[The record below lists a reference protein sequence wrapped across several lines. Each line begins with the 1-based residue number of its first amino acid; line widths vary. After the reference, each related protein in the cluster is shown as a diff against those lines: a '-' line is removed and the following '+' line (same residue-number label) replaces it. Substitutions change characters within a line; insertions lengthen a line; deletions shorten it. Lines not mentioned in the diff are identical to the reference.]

1 MRSNRI
7 APFFFVILDRKKNVS
22 ISKLAFN
29 YSMELGFQTLLLFL
43 MGVSA
48 LMVVTSKNPVDSVLF
63 LILVFLNAAG
73 LTFLIEAEFIALI
86 FIIIY
91 VGAIAVLFLFIVMM
105 LDIKIQRG
113 EGDVAQYLPFALLLG
128 VIFFIQIFLSLEE
141 VFANVSIQSGHVA
154 WFNMIDDLTNIE
166 LLGQLM
172 YTDFLLCFLLAGI
185 LLLIAMI
192 GAIILTLNFN
202 SQRQNEIIARQLS
215 RSADV
220 LVYFR

>member
-1 MRSNRI
+1 M
-7 APFFFVILDRKKNVS
+7 D
-22 ISKLAFN
+22 
-29 YSMELGFQTLLLFL
+29 LGFQTLLLFL

-105 LDIKIQRG
+105 LEIKIQRG

-141 VFANVSIQSGHVA
+141 IFANVSIKSDIVS
-154 WFNMIDDLTNIE
+154 WYLLIDDLTNIE
-166 LLGQLM
+166 ILGQLL

-202 SQRQNEIIARQLS
+202 SQRQNEIIARKL
-215 RSADV
+215 
-220 LVYFR
+220 

>member
-1 MRSNRI
+1 
-7 APFFFVILDRKKNVS
+7 
-22 ISKLAFN
+22 
-29 YSMELGFQTLLLFL
+29 MELGFQTLLLFL
-43 MGVSA
+43 MGISA
-48 LMVVTSKNPVDSVLF
+48 LMVVISKNPVDSVLF

-105 LDIKIQRG
+105 LEIKIQRG

-141 VFANVSIQSGHVA
+141 VFANVSIKSEIEA
-154 WFNMIDDLTNIE
+154 WYFVIDDLTNIE
-166 LLGQLM
+166 ILGQLL

-202 SQRQNEIIARQLS
+202 SQRQNEIISRQLS
-215 RSADV
+215 RSSDV

>member
-1 MRSNRI
+1 
-7 APFFFVILDRKKNVS
+7 
-22 ISKLAFN
+22 
-29 YSMELGFQTLLLFL
+29 MELVFQTLLLFL

-73 LTFLIEAEFIALI
+73 LTFLVEAEFIALI

-105 LDIKIQRG
+105 LEIKIQRG

-141 VFANVSIQSGHVA
+141 VFANVSIKSGTVA
-154 WFNMIDDLTNIE
+154 WYHMIDDLTNIE
-166 LLGQLM
+166 ILGQLL

-202 SQRQNEIIARQLS
+202 SQRKNEIIARQLS
-215 RSADV
+215 RSSDV

>member
-1 MRSNRI
+1 M
-7 APFFFVILDRKKNVS
+7 D
-22 ISKLAFN
+22 
-29 YSMELGFQTLLLFL
+29 LGFQTLLLFL

-73 LTFLIEAEFIALI
+73 LTFLIEAEFIDLI

-105 LDIKIQRG
+105 LEIKIQRG

-141 VFANVSIQSGHVA
+141 VFANVSIKSDITS
-154 WFNMIDDLTNIE
+154 WYLLIDDLTNIE
-166 LLGQLM
+166 ILGQLL

>member
-1 MRSNRI
+1 M
-7 APFFFVILDRKKNVS
+7 D
-22 ISKLAFN
+22 
-29 YSMELGFQTLLLFL
+29 LGFQTLLLFL

-105 LDIKIQRG
+105 LEIKIQRG

-141 VFANVSIQSGHVA
+141 IFANVSIKSDIVS
-154 WFNMIDDLTNIE
+154 WYLLIDDLTNIE
-166 LLGQLM
+166 ILGQLL

>member
-1 MRSNRI
+1 
-7 APFFFVILDRKKNVS
+7 
-22 ISKLAFN
+22 
-29 YSMELGFQTLLLFL
+29 MELGFQTLLLFL
-43 MGVSA
+43 MGISA
-48 LMVVTSKNPVDSVLF
+48 LMVVISKNPVDSVLF

-105 LDIKIQRG
+105 LEIKIQRS

-141 VFANVSIQSGHVA
+141 VFASVSIKSDTVA
-154 WFNMIDDLTNIE
+154 WYSLIDDLTNIE
-166 LLGQLM
+166 ILGQLL